1 MTEKNYERAKPPH
14 NPQREKTR
22 TTYGVRLKDLKLK
35 AKKSEYKRLL
45 RKKKHLP
52 QYKGDKSPL

>member
-35 AKKSEYKRLL
+35 AKRSEYK
-45 RKKKHLP
+45 
-52 QYKGDKSPL
+52 